1 MMRSQQM
8 LAKYAWL
15 TPRLVATTAKSTM
28 STSLISLTVSLAN
41 TPPHTH
47 THTKAKWAPRQL
59 ILDDVIQKRAENNL
73 IKTDFYMFS
82 PVSVWAPGGRSSFLP
97 QSKDMRVN
105 WRLQTARRREC
116 ESDGCLYV
124 GLVMNWRPVQGGP
137 RLTLNVSRDW
147 LQLPPPDTGAR

>member
-1 MMRSQQM
+1 
-8 LAKYAWL
+8 
-15 TPRLVATTAKSTM
+15 
-28 STSLISLTVSLAN
+28 
-41 TPPHTH
+41 
-47 THTKAKWAPRQL
+47 
-59 ILDDVIQKRAENNL
+59 
-73 IKTDFYMFS
+73 MFS
-82 PVSVWAPGGRSSFLP
+82 PVSVWAPGRRSSFLP

-147 LQLPPPDTGAR
+147 LQLPPPPTRGQDKLLKTNKTELN